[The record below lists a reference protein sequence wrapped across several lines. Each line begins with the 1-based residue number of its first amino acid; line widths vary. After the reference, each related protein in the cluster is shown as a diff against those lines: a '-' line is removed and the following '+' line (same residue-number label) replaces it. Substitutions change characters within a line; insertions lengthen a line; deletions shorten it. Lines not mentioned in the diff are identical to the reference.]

1 MEGGW
6 ETGRKDSC
14 ICGMK
19 CVSVC
24 GWERREGQRGERD
37 FTQRKMDVAIQV
49 ERRWRN
55 IDEEEVEE
63 EAKCVGDG

>member
-1 MEGGW
+1 MGEEGGI
-6 ETGRKDSC
+6 G
-14 ICGMK
+14 
-19 CVSVC
+19 
-24 GWERREGQRGERD
+24 GERD

-55 IDEEEVEE
+55 IDEEEDEVEE